1 MAKRDVAITSSSHAE
16 DESPR
21 PHLADEGS
29 EATPPRNELPT
40 TNLLPEVTEELDEF
54 NTAREKALSDKSGDQ
69 QVSSVQEEVPVAP
82 DTTTSTYPASPKSP
96 SAPLDATPSESLRYE
111 NPNQVTDPLLLL
123 CPDEKIDS
131 SDKAEEQSQNRSE
144 AGAEDVVS
152 LGSSAEEITEKRSR
166 KKRMMKKLGLG
177 SSKRRKTSKSGV
189 SKSTSKAPSTDELSP
204 PVLVQN
210 TYVSSRVRSRKASE
224 RSAAA
229 EVSPVTERVQQFM
242 RRSLIAERSVD
253 MTEKDQWGY
262 VEIIAKGSMGTTVSA
277 LGNYVEQVVAEF
289 YAGLPDTKVEAD
301 AEEIAVQVRG
311 HTYEFSPTM
320 INEALH
326 VEPLDEDEVEEE
338 TTLDSISK
346 SELAEFLTEG
356 TRKEWDNLTTAD
368 LSPRYGAL
376 MIIAAYNWIPSTHKT
391 HVSVDRARLIYKM
404 ARGIRSTSKAPSTD
418 ELSPPVLAQ
427 NTFVSSRVRSRK
439 ASERSAAVEV
449 SPVTERVQQF
459 MRRSLIAERSVDMT
473 EKDQWGYV
481 EIIAKG
487 SMGTTV
493 SALGNYVE
501 QVVAEFYAGLPD
513 TKVEA
518 DAEEIAV
525 QVCGHTYEFSPTM
538 INETLHV
545 EPLDEDEEWGNL
557 TTADLSPRY
566 GALMI
571 ITAYNWIP
579 STHKTH
585 VSVDRARLIYKM
597 ARGIRVDMGRLIFR
611 QVMNLGVVQKND
623 SRWLIF
629 PRLIMSV
636 LQKQHRVSLLPG
648 EKAQGPVVYT
658 KDKRVGEIY
667 EQRLAKAKSKA
678 KKGGEGKPSSRSAR
692 VSHPLPSS
700 SSAPPPSTTT
710 GPRRFSVHDLGSVSI
725 PQGVLTHND
734 LHTVLQ
740 QTTRALQALTDI
752 VQDLSRSVAGTC
764 ETQGLKRGRLNMY
777 SQDGAVVVHEAR
789 HELRHQMRI
798 QEAGRVS

>member
-1 MAKRDVAITSSSHAE
+1 MVRTKKMAKRDVAITSLSHAE

-21 PHLADEGS
+21 PHLADEGF
-29 EATPPRNELPT
+29 EATPLRNELPT

-54 NTAREKALSDKSGDQ
+54 NTAHEKALYDESGDQ

-82 DTTTSTYPASPKSP
+82 DATTSTDPAPPKSP
-96 SAPLDATPSESLRYE
+96 SAPLDATPSESLRSE
-111 NPNQVTDPLLLL
+111 NTNQVTGPLLLL

-131 SDKAEEQSQNRSE
+131 
-144 AGAEDVVS
+144 AGAEDVDS
-152 LGSSAEEITEKRSR
+152 LGSSAEEITEKQSR
-166 KKRMMKKLGLG
+166 KKQVMKKLGLG

-210 TYVSSRVRSRKASE
+210 TYVSSRVRSRKSSE
-224 RSAAA
+224 RSVVA
-229 EVSPVTERVQQFM
+229 EVSPVTERIQQFM
-242 RRSLIAERSVD
+242 RRSLIAERSMD

-301 AEEIAVQVRG
+301 AEEIAVQVHG

-391 HVSVDRARLIYKM
+391 HVFVDRAWLIYK
-404 ARGIRSTSKAPSTD
+404 I
-418 ELSPPVLAQ
+418 
-427 NTFVSSRVRSRK
+427 
-439 ASERSAAVEV
+439 
-449 SPVTERVQQF
+449 
-459 MRRSLIAERSVDMT
+459 
-473 EKDQWGYV
+473 
-481 EIIAKG
+481 
-487 SMGTTV
+487 
-493 SALGNYVE
+493 
-501 QVVAEFYAGLPD
+501 
-513 TKVEA
+513 
-518 DAEEIAV
+518 
-525 QVCGHTYEFSPTM
+525 
-538 INETLHV
+538 
-545 EPLDEDEEWGNL
+545 
-557 TTADLSPRY
+557 
-566 GALMI
+566 
-571 ITAYNWIP
+571 
-579 STHKTH
+579 
-585 VSVDRARLIYKM
+585 

-648 EKAQGPVVYT
+648 EKAQAPVVYT

-667 EQRLAKAKSKA
+667 EQRLAKAKGKA
-678 KKGGEGKPSSRSAR
+678 KKGGEGKPSSRSAH
-692 VSHPLPSS
+692 VSYPLPSS

-710 GPRRFSVHDLGSVSI
+710 GPRRFSVHDLGYVSI
-725 PQGVLTHND
+725 PQGVLTQDD

-752 VQDLSRSVAGTC
+752 FQDLSRSVAG
-764 ETQGLKRGRLNMY
+764 
-777 SQDGAVVVHEAR
+777 
-789 HELRHQMRI
+789 
-798 QEAGRVS
+798 

>member
-1 MAKRDVAITSSSHAE
+1 M
-16 DESPR
+16 
-21 PHLADEGS
+21 
-29 EATPPRNELPT
+29 
-40 TNLLPEVTEELDEF
+40 
-54 NTAREKALSDKSGDQ
+54 
-69 QVSSVQEEVPVAP
+69 
-82 DTTTSTYPASPKSP
+82 
-96 SAPLDATPSESLRYE
+96 
-111 NPNQVTDPLLLL
+111 LL

-131 SDKAEEQSQNRSE
+131 ADKAKEQGQDRSE

-152 LGSSAEEITEKRSR
+152 IGSSAEEIFEKRSR
-166 KKRMMKKLGLG
+166 KKRVMKKLGLG
-177 SSKRRKTSKSGV
+177 SSKRCRTSNSGA

-204 PVLVQN
+204 PVLAQN
-210 TYVSSRVRSRKASE
+210 TFVSSRVRSRKASE
-224 RSAAA
+224 RSDAV

-253 MTEKDQWGY
+253 MTEKDLWGY
-262 VEIIAKGSMGTTVSA
+262 VEIIAKGSMRTTVSA

-320 INEALH
+320 INETLH

-404 ARGIRSTSKAPSTD
+404 
-418 ELSPPVLAQ
+418 V
-427 NTFVSSRVRSRK
+427 
-439 ASERSAAVEV
+439 
-449 SPVTERVQQF
+449 
-459 MRRSLIAERSVDMT
+459 
-473 EKDQWGYV
+473 
-481 EIIAKG
+481 
-487 SMGTTV
+487 
-493 SALGNYVE
+493 
-501 QVVAEFYAGLPD
+501 
-513 TKVEA
+513 
-518 DAEEIAV
+518 
-525 QVCGHTYEFSPTM
+525 
-538 INETLHV
+538 
-545 EPLDEDEEWGNL
+545 
-557 TTADLSPRY
+557 
-566 GALMI
+566 
-571 ITAYNWIP
+571 
-579 STHKTH
+579 
-585 VSVDRARLIYKM
+585 
-597 ARGIRVDMGRLIFR
+597 RGIRVDMGRLIFR

-667 EQRLAKAKSKA
+667 EQRLAKAKGKA
-678 KKGGEGKPSSRSAR
+678 KKGGEGKLSSRSAR

-700 SSAPPPSTTT
+700 SSAPTPSTTT

-725 PQGVLTHND
+725 PRGVLTQDD
-734 LHTVLQ
+734 LHKVLQ

-752 VQDLSRSVAGTC
+752 VQDLSRSVAG
-764 ETQGLKRGRLNMY
+764 
-777 SQDGAVVVHEAR
+777 
-789 HELRHQMRI
+789 
-798 QEAGRVS
+798 